1 MFILDGK
8 PLSPDVA
15 FTDPAT
21 GVQYPAN
28 FLRLSTL
35 EEKEAIGITEQADP
49 PVWDQRFA
57 WGYSEDGQLIWKD
70 HTQLVEQWV
79 AQTRITAGT
88 LIQPT
93 DWMVIREQ
101 DNGTVVPES
110 VKALRE
116 DIRLATG
123 QKNAAIAATTDT
135 AELAAYITGTEY
147 PVWPSDSPAPV
158 ESVAIDGLELAF
170 NGGATGGA
178 II

>member
-15 FTDPAT
+15 FTHE
-21 GVQYPAN
+21 GIQYPAN
-28 FLRLSTL
+28 WLRLATP
-35 EEKEAIGITEQADP
+35 EERAAIGITEQADP

-79 AQTRITAGT
+79 AQTRTTAGT
-88 LIQPT
+88 LLAPT
-93 DWMVIREQ
+93 DWVIIREA
-101 DNGTVVPES
+101 DNG
-110 VKALRE
+110 KAADPALKQLRE

-123 QKNAAIAATTDT
+123 QKNAAIEATTDT
-135 AELAAYITGTEY
+135 AELAAYITGSEY

-158 ESVAIDGLELAF
+158 EPAPVDGLEP
-170 NGGATGGA
+170 TGDQPEE
-178 II
+178 

>member
-1 MFILDGK
+1 MFILNGK

-79 AQTRITAGT
+79 SQTRTTAGT

-158 ESVAIDGLELAF
+158 EPAPVDGLEP
-170 NGGATGGA
+170 TGDQPEE
-178 II
+178 

>member
-1 MFILDGK
+1 MFILNGK

-35 EEKEAIGITEQADP
+35 EEKEAIGITEVPDP
-49 PVWDQRFA
+49 PTWDQRFY
-57 WGYSEDGQLIWKD
+57 WGYTEDGELIPKD

-79 AQTRITAGT
+79 AQTRTTAGT
-88 LIQPT
+88 LLAPT
-93 DWMVIREQ
+93 DWVIIREA
-101 DNGTVVPES
+101 DNG
-110 VKALRE
+110 KAADPALKQLRE

-123 QKNAAIAATTDT
+123 QKNAAIEATTDT

-158 ESVAIDGLELAF
+158 EPAPVDGLEP
-170 NGGATGGA
+170 TGDQPEE
-178 II
+178 

>member
-1 MFILDGK
+1 MFILNGK

-15 FTDPAT
+15 FTT
-21 GVQYPAN
+21 GGIQYPAN

-35 EEKEAIGITEQADP
+35 EEKEAIGITEVPDP
-49 PVWDQRFA
+49 PTWDQRFY
-57 WGYSEDGQLIWKD
+57 WGYTEDGELIPKD

-88 LIQPT
+88 LLAPT
-93 DWMVIREQ
+93 DWMVIRES
-101 DNGTVVPES
+101 DNGVLVPDD
-110 VKALRE
+110 VKARRQE
-116 DIRLATG
+116 IRDFSGT
-123 QKNAAIAATTDT
+123 KVDAIAATTDT

>member
-35 EEKEAIGITEQADP
+35 EEKEAIGITEVPDP
-49 PVWDQRFA
+49 PTWDQRFY
-57 WGYSEDGQLIWKD
+57 WGYTEDGELIPKD

-79 AQTRITAGT
+79 AQTRTTAGT
-88 LIQPT
+88 LLAPT
-93 DWMVIREQ
+93 DWVIIREA
-101 DNGTVVPES
+101 DNG
-110 VKALRE
+110 KAADPALKQLRE

-123 QKNAAIAATTDT
+123 QKNAAIEATADT

-158 ESVAIDGLELAF
+158 EPAPVDGLEP
-170 NGGATGGA
+170 TGDQPEE
-178 II
+178 

>member
-1 MFILDGK
+1 MFLLNGK

-15 FTDPAT
+15 FTT
-21 GVQYPAN
+21 GGIKYPVN

-35 EEKEAIGITEQADP
+35 EEKEAIGITEVPDP
-49 PVWDQRFA
+49 APYDQRFY
-57 WGYSEDGQLIWKD
+57 WGPDLPKD

-79 AQTRITAGT
+79 AQTRTTAGT
-88 LIQPT
+88 LLVPT
-93 DWMVIREQ
+93 DWVIIREA
-101 DNGTVVPES
+101 DNG
-110 VKALRE
+110 KAADPALKQLRE

-123 QKNAAIAATTDT
+123 QKNAAIAATADT
-135 AELAAYITGTEY
+135 AELAAYITGSEY